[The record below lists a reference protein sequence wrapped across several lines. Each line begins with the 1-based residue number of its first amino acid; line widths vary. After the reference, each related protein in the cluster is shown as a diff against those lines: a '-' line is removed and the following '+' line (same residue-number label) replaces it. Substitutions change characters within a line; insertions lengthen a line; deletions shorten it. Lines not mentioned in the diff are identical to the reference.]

1 MKSGKKGNVA
11 RATHVAETGKN
22 EKATTTEVN
31 TVDKYELSLSVSGMT
46 CAACVASV
54 EGVLSKVDG
63 VTNVSVNLPLEKAI
77 ITLDTPR
84 SDDLRTTCIT
94 TVEAAGFG
102 ASELVPALKA
112 RRMNEEK
119 VAAQRRKVWLA
130 FALAIPV
137 FLLSMLLD
145 DLGSLGSLDLRLT
158 LAMFAALP
166 VYAFSGADFHRNAWA
181 SLRRGTANMDVLVH
195 LGTTVAMLWSS
206 LVTLAPVLTFLPR
219 FVGEA
224 DHVFFDGAA
233 FIIAFVLL
241 GNYLEARAKLK
252 ATDAVHGLMRL
263 QPKEAWVVVDEG
275 TVATPVDAIPRDT
288 LLKVRA
294 GETVPLDAVVEEG
307 DATMDESM
315 MSGESFPVRKTPGDA
330 VTAGTV
336 VLDSTLLVRTT
347 ALVGDTMLA
356 KVIRLVDE
364 AQMGKAPIQR
374 LVDRVSAVFVP
385 VVVVAAVLAA
395 AVWWF
400 MADSLAP
407 NSSMTSVEMAVM
419 VLVSTL
425 VIACPCA
432 LGLATP
438 TALVVGT
445 GRGARYGLLIK
456 GIEALEQAHG
466 TTTVVLDKTGTI
478 TSGSPRVSHIELLDS
493 DVEELLC
500 LASSLEVESTHPI
513 AGAVHAAWENL
524 GYERPE
530 VNDVRTFPGLGLVG
544 SLNGEAVAVGNVE
557 LMEELLGDLPDDV
570 EEKIA
575 VRARRGTTVVLVAKG
590 QRLLGWLEFSDRIRE
605 TSEAAIRRLK
615 QAGIKVVMLTGDR
628 DEVAQTVAETVGITE
643 VLAGVKPDEKAEHV
657 RRLQEDGVV
666 AMIGDGINDAAALT
680 VANVGIA
687 MGAGSEI
694 ALESADMVLVRN
706 DLADAVAALELG
718 RATMARIRTNLGWAF
733 VYNLIGLPLAMGVLF
748 PWTGWL
754 LPPAFAAAAMS
765 LSSVSVVGNSL
776 ILRGWKPA
784 TSLRSGE
791 I

>member
-1 MKSGKKGNVA
+1 MDE
-11 RATHVAETGKN
+11 RQ
-22 EKATTTEVN
+22 
-31 TVDKYELSLSVSGMT
+31 LSLSVTGMS

-54 EGVLSKVDG
+54 ERVLSGVDG
-63 VTNVSVNLPLEKAI
+63 VTSVSVNLPLEKAI
-77 ITLDTPR
+77 ITLDTPS
-84 SDDLRTTCIT
+84 SDALRKTCIN
-94 TVEAAGFG
+94 TVEGAGFG
-102 ASELVPALKA
+102 ASELIPALKA
-112 RRMNEEK
+112 RRINEER
-119 VAAQRRKVWLA
+119 VAAQRRKVGLA
-130 FALAIPV
+130 FALAVPV
-137 FLLSMLLD
+137 FVLSMLLD
-145 DLGSLGSLDLRLT
+145 DMGSLGPLDLRLS
-158 LAMFAALP
+158 LAMLAALP
-166 VYAFSGADFHRNAWA
+166 VYALSGADFHRNAWA

-206 LVTLAPVLTFLPR
+206 LVTLAPLLNFLPE

-275 TVATPVDAIPRDT
+275 TVATPVDEIPRET

-330 VTAGTV
+330 VSAGTV

-374 LVDRVSAVFVP
+374 LVDRISAVFVP

-407 NSSMTSVEMAVM
+407 NSSMTPVEMSVM

-500 LASSLEVESTHPI
+500 LASSLEAESTHPI

-524 GYERPE
+524 GYPRPE
-530 VNDVRTFPGLGLVG
+530 VEDVRTFPGLGLVG
-544 SLNGEAVAVGNVE
+544 SLQGEAVAVGNLE
-557 LMEELLGDLPDDV
+557 LMEELLSELPENV
-570 EEKIA
+570 EEQIA

-628 DEVAQTVAETVGITE
+628 EEVAQTVAETVGITE
-643 VLAGVKPDEKAEHV
+643 VVAGVKPDEKADHV
-657 RRLQEDGVV
+657 RRLQENGVV

-784 TSLRSGE
+784 ASLRSGE

>member
-1 MKSGKKGNVA
+1 MDE
-11 RATHVAETGKN
+11 RQ
-22 EKATTTEVN
+22 
-31 TVDKYELSLSVSGMT
+31 LSLSVTGMS

-54 EGVLSKVDG
+54 EQVLSGVDG
-63 VTNVSVNLPLEKAI
+63 VASVSVNLPLEKAI
-77 ITLDTPR
+77 ITLDTPS
-84 SDDLRTTCIT
+84 SDALRKTCIN
-94 TVEAAGFG
+94 TVEGAGFG
-102 ASELVPALKA
+102 ASELIPALKA
-112 RRMNEEK
+112 RRINEER
-119 VAAQRRKVWLA
+119 VAAQRRKVGLA
-130 FALAIPV
+130 FALAVPV
-137 FLLSMLLD
+137 FVLSMLLD
-145 DLGSLGSLDLRLT
+145 DMGSLGPLDLRLS
-158 LAMFAALP
+158 LAMLAALP
-166 VYAFSGADFHRNAWA
+166 VYALSGADFHRNAWA

-206 LVTLAPVLTFLPR
+206 LVTLAPLLNFLPE

-241 GNYLEARAKLK
+241 GNFLEARAKLK

-275 TVATPVDAIPRDT
+275 TVATPVDEIPRET

-315 MSGESFPVRKTPGDA
+315 MSGESFPVLKTPGDA
-330 VTAGTV
+330 VSAGTV

-374 LVDRVSAVFVP
+374 LVDRISAVFVP

-407 NSSMTSVEMAVM
+407 NSSMTPVEMSVM

-513 AGAVHAAWENL
+513 AGAVHTAWENL
-524 GYERPE
+524 GYPRPE
-530 VNDVRTFPGLGLVG
+530 VEDVRTFPGLGLVG
-544 SLNGEAVAVGNVE
+544 SLQGEAVAVGNLE
-557 LMEELLGDLPDDV
+557 LMEELLSELPENV
-570 EEKIA
+570 EEHIA
-575 VRARRGTTVVLVAKG
+575 VRARRGTTVVMVAKG

-628 DEVAQTVAETVGITE
+628 EEVAQTVAETVGITE
-643 VLAGVKPDEKAEHV
+643 IVAGVKPHEKADHV
-657 RRLQEDGVV
+657 RRLQENGVV

>member
-1 MKSGKKGNVA
+1 MDE
-11 RATHVAETGKN
+11 RQ
-22 EKATTTEVN
+22 
-31 TVDKYELSLSVSGMT
+31 LSLSVTGMS

-54 EGVLSKVDG
+54 ERVLSGVDG
-63 VTNVSVNLPLEKAI
+63 VASVSVNLPLEKAI

-84 SDDLRTTCIT
+84 SDELRGTCIA

-112 RRMNEEK
+112 RRISEEK
-119 VAAQRRKVWLA
+119 VAAQRRKVGLA
-130 FALAIPV
+130 FALAVPV
-137 FLLSMLLD
+137 FVLSMLLD
-145 DLGSLGSLDLRLT
+145 DMGSLGPLDLRLT
-158 LAMFAALP
+158 LAMLAALP

-181 SLRRGTANMDVLVH
+181 SLRRGAANMDVLVH

-206 LVTLAPVLTFLPR
+206 LVTLAPVLTFLPE
-219 FVGEA
+219 FVGMA

-252 ATDAVHGLMRL
+252 ATDAVHSLMRL
-263 QPKEAWVVVDEG
+263 QPKEAWVIVDEG
-275 TVATPVDAIPRDT
+275 TVATPVEAIARDT

-307 DATMDESM
+307 DATLDESM
-315 MSGESFPVRKTPGDA
+315 MSGESFPVRKSPGDT

-364 AQMGKAPIQR
+364 AQIGKAPIQR
-374 LVDRVSAVFVP
+374 LVDRISAVFVP

-395 AVWWF
+395 TVWWF
-400 MADSLAP
+400 MADTLAP
-407 NSSMTSVEMAVM
+407 NSSMTPVEMAVM

-456 GIEALEQAHG
+456 GIEALEQAHA

-524 GYERPE
+524 GYARPD
-530 VNDVRTFPGLGLVG
+530 VKDVRTFPGLGLVG
-544 SLNGEAVAVGNVE
+544 SLDGEAVAVGNLE
-557 LMEELLGDLPDDV
+557 LMDELLNDLPDDV

-628 DEVAQTVAETVGITE
+628 EEVAQTVAETVGITE
-643 VLAGVKPDEKAEHV
+643 VVAGIKPDEKAEHV

-784 TSLRSGE
+784 MSLRSGE

>member
-1 MKSGKKGNVA
+1 MDE
-11 RATHVAETGKN
+11 RQ
-22 EKATTTEVN
+22 
-31 TVDKYELSLSVSGMT
+31 LSLSVTGMT

-54 EGVLSKVDG
+54 ERVLSGVDG
-63 VTNVSVNLPLEKAI
+63 VASVSVNLPLEKAI
-77 ITLDTPR
+77 ITLDTGR
-84 SDDLRTTCIT
+84 LDDLRATCIT

-102 ASELVPALKA
+102 ASELIPALKA
-112 RRMNEEK
+112 RRISEEK
-119 VAAQRRKVWLA
+119 VAAQRRKVGLA
-130 FALAIPV
+130 FALAVPV
-137 FLLSMLLD
+137 FVLSMLLD
-145 DLGSLGSLDLRLT
+145 DMGTLGPLDLRLS
-158 LAMFAALP
+158 LAMLAALP

-206 LVTLAPVLTFLPR
+206 LVTLAPVLIFLPE
-219 FVGEA
+219 FVGKA

-241 GNYLEARAKLK
+241 GNFLEARAKLK

-263 QPKEAWVVVDEG
+263 QPKEAWVVVEEG
-275 TVATPVDAIPRDT
+275 TVATPVEAIPRDT

-294 GETVPLDAVVEEG
+294 GETVPLDGVVEEG
-307 DATMDESM
+307 DATLDESM

-374 LVDRVSAVFVP
+374 LVDRISAVFVP

-395 AVWWF
+395 TVWWF
-400 MADSLAP
+400 MADTFAP
-407 NSSMTSVEMAVM
+407 NSSMTPVEMAVM

-456 GIEALEQAHG
+456 GIEALEQAHA

-524 GYERPE
+524 GYARPD
-530 VNDVRTFPGLGLVG
+530 VKDVRTFPGLGLVG
-544 SLNGEAVAVGNVE
+544 SLDGEAVAVGNLE
-557 LMEELLGDLPDDV
+557 LMDELLNDLPDDV
-570 EEKIA
+570 EEKVA

-628 DEVAQTVAETVGITE
+628 EEVAQTVAETVGITE
-643 VLAGVKPDEKAEHV
+643 VVAGVKPDEKAEHV

-680 VANVGIA
+680 VADVGIA

-694 ALESADMVLVRN
+694 ALESADIVLVRN

-718 RATMARIRTNLGWAF
+718 RATMGRIRSNLGWAF
-733 VYNLIGLPLAMGVLF
+733 GYNIIGIPLAMGLLF

-765 LSSVSVVGNSL
+765 LSSVSVVSNSL
-776 ILRGWKPA
+776 LLRWWQPA
-784 TSLRSGE
+784 ASLRTGE
-791 I
+791 V

>member
-1 MKSGKKGNVA
+1 MDE
-11 RATHVAETGKN
+11 RQ
-22 EKATTTEVN
+22 
-31 TVDKYELSLSVSGMT
+31 LSLSVTGMS

-54 EGVLSKVDG
+54 ERVLSGVDG
-63 VTNVSVNLPLEKAI
+63 VVSVSVNLPLEKAI
-77 ITLDTPR
+77 ITLDTPS
-84 SDDLRTTCIT
+84 SDDLRETCIT
-94 TVEAAGFG
+94 TVEGAGFG
-102 ASELVPALKA
+102 ASELIPALKA
-112 RRMNEEK
+112 RRISEERVDAQRQK
-119 VAAQRRKVWLA
+119 VAMA
-130 FALAIPV
+130 FALAVPV
-137 FLLSMLLD
+137 FVLSMLLD
-145 DLGSLGSLDLRLT
+145 DMGSLGPLDLRLS
-158 LAMFAALP
+158 LAMFTALP
-166 VYAFSGADFHRNAWA
+166 VYALSGADFHRNAWA

-206 LVTLAPVLTFLPR
+206 LVTLAPVLTFLPE

-252 ATDAVHGLMRL
+252 ATDAVHSLMRL

-275 TVATPVDAIPRDT
+275 TVATPVDEIPRET

-307 DATMDESM
+307 NATMDESM

-356 KVIRLVDE
+356 KVIRLVDQ

-374 LVDRVSAVFVP
+374 LVDRISAVFVP
-385 VVVVAAVLAA
+385 VVVMAAVLAA
-395 AVWWF
+395 TVWWF

-407 NSSMTSVEMAVM
+407 NSSMSSVEMAVM

-456 GIEALEQAHG
+456 GIEALEQAHA

-493 DVEELLC
+493 DVEEVLC
-500 LASSLEVESTHPI
+500 LASSLEAESTHPI

-524 GYERPE
+524 GYPRPE
-530 VNDVRTFPGLGLVG
+530 VKDVQTFPGLGLVG
-544 SLNGEAVAVGNVE
+544 SLQGEAVAVGNLE
-557 LMEELLGDLPDDV
+557 LMETLLNELPEDV
-570 EEKIA
+570 EEHIA
-575 VRARRGTTVVLVAKG
+575 VRAHRGTTVVLVAKG

-628 DEVAQTVAETVGITE
+628 EEVARTVAETVGITD
-643 VLAGVKPDEKAEHV
+643 VVAGVKPDEKAEHV
-657 RRLQEDGVV
+657 RRLQADGAV

-784 TSLRSGE
+784 ASLRSGE